1 MTLWYWRALNCLYLI
16 NLHMFLL
23 LYIMF
28 PSTIYIFSCRAWQID
43 VACWS
48 TNCMQK
54 WPQQNRIVLRNVT
67 PFVWQVDCLGIVN
80 VIICHNVYVCWQKER
95 GRGSEWEGQSDSW
108 LSQCG
113 CWWCCTCPCRN
124 VDAVVNVERMLCVC
138 GFNLVAK
145 LTMRHDNTPSTWTAS
160 S

>member
-1 MTLWYWRALNCLYLI
+1 
-16 NLHMFLL
+16 
-23 LYIMF
+23 
-28 PSTIYIFSCRAWQID
+28 
-43 VACWS
+43 
-48 TNCMQK
+48 MQK

-80 VIICHNVYVCWQKER
+80 VIICHNVCGLPER
-95 GRGSEWEGQSDSW
+95 DREEGGEGKKSRKDSRTA
-108 LSQCG
+108 G
-113 CWWCCTCPCRN
+113 CPN
-124 VDAVVNVERMLCVC
+124 VDADDVAHVHVEMSMPLSMSKGCSARVCVCVC